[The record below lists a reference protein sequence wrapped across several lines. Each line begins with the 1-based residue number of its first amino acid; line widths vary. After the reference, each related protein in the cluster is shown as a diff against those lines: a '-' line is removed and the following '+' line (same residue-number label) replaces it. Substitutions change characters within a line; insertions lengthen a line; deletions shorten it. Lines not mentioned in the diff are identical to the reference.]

1 MNLALM
7 PRAYTPPPPPPP
19 KPYVTKRFR
28 VTVYATAL
36 RDAESRGC
44 ITVVNKMA
52 GLSAMYLAG
61 KDTARLPDEL
71 YKYDD
76 DQKAKD
82 WLFLVF
88 TSSAAR
94 QITWKS

>member
-1 MNLALM
+1 MNLALL
-7 PRAYTPPPPPPP
+7 PRAYTPPPP
-19 KPYVTKRFR
+19 KI
-28 VTVYATAL
+28 L
-36 RDAESRGC
+36 RYKAVPGNSIRYCVAHAESRGC

-52 GLSAMYLAG
+52 GLSAMYLSG